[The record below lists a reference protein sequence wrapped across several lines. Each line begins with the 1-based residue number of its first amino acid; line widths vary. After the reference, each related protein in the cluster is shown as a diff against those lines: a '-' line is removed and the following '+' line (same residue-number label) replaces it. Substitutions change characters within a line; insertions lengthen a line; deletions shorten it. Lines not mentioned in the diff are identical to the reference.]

1 MIIMPINGMMEAQ
14 PRCRNMDIRSIII
27 GVLAGTVIVL
37 GYLLWDAQ
45 QTKVKVDLPGIKIE
59 GR

>member
-1 MIIMPINGMMEAQ
+1 MIIMPIDGMMNAQ
-14 PRCRNMDIRSIII
+14 PRGSVMDIRSIII

-37 GYLLWDAQ
+37 GYLLWEAQ